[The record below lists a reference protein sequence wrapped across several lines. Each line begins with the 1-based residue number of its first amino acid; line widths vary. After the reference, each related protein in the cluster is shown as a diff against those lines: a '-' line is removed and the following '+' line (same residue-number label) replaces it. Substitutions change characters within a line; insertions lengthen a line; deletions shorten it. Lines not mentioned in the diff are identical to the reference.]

1 MQWMVLFNDLDARQ
15 RQVVTTVSR
24 NSHQMHWVLGWA
36 GTGKTL
42 VVTNALISI
51 ATKNRAAKIC
61 FVTYTHSLKDLVES
75 GLEKPVLARVTIRTI
90 DTFKNETEKYDYI
103 VVDEVQDIKEDLIK
117 LLKGRAKYL
126 IVAGDPEQSIFPKAA
141 SPEKLEALLSTAERH
156 ELTEIHRFPP
166 SIFKLAK
173 IVHPNNKTQRGNKT
187 NEPDFKIRKMRFNSY
202 QEECVSVMSE
212 ASRSSEE
219 EIPSAILFPTHLKL
233 QNFAKEISQKNGW
246 GAVPEV
252 TEKNGHLPNYDE
264 FNQHFLKRKSPIQF
278 LGSDNGSLK
287 ESDDRKI
294 VYLLTYYSAK
304 GLDFSTVF
312 IPGLNHDFN
321 VGGLPATHNSDWYK
335 LKLSRLLFV
344 AVTRARERLYLSSYG
359 DPFGVIKSLPK
370 EICENYSP
378 K

>member
-1 MQWMVLFNDLDARQ
+1 M
-15 RQVVTTVSR
+15 
-24 NSHQMHWVLGWA
+24 
-36 GTGKTL
+36 
-42 VVTNALISI
+42 
-51 ATKNRAAKIC
+51 
-61 FVTYTHSLKDLVES
+61 
-75 GLEKPVLARVTIRTI
+75 
-90 DTFKNETEKYDYI
+90 
-103 VVDEVQDIKEDLIK
+103 
-117 LLKGRAKYL
+117 
-126 IVAGDPEQSIFPKAA
+126 
-141 SPEKLEALLSTAERH
+141 
-156 ELTEIHRFPP
+156 
-166 SIFKLAK
+166 
-173 IVHPNNKTQRGNKT
+173 
-187 NEPDFKIRKMRFNSY
+187 
-202 QEECVSVMSE
+202 
-212 ASRSSEE
+212 
-219 EIPSAILFPTHLKL
+219 
-233 QNFAKEISQKNGW
+233 
-246 GAVPEV
+246 

-344 AVTRARERLYLSSYG
+344 AVTRARERLYLSSYV